1 MAPLTTRL
9 CQHHVS
15 SVSILLPEADMYLAE
30 AQLAKIRAWA
40 KASPYVDAVRLFG
53 SYAKGVQQRNSVIEL
68 LVCRLSLPARRE
80 KTFLSTN

>member
-1 MAPLTTRL
+1 
-9 CQHHVS
+9 
-15 SVSILLPEADMYLAE
+15 MYLAE

-68 LVCRLSLPARRE
+68 LVCRFPFRHGAKRRSSPQTIANRHSGKNHWEPPFQPAGDGR
-80 KTFLSTN
+80 